1 MKKKLK
7 KSKQNLVKKI
17 VDEFL
22 IKKEGK
28 SILKNIEKK
37 NLIREGLI
45 DSLDLLSLTS
55 LLEKRTKK
63 KIDISSPKVYKK
75 FNNYNK
81 LIKILS

>member
-37 NLIREGLI
+37 NLIREGII
-45 DSLDLLSLTS
+45 DSLDLLNLAS
-55 LLEKRTKK
+55 LLEKETKK
-63 KIDISSPKVYKK
+63 KVDISSLKVYKK

>member
-1 MKKKLK
+1 MKKLRV
-7 KSKQNLVKKI
+7 SKQNLLKKI

-37 NLIREGLI
+37 NLIREGII
-45 DSLDLLSLTS
+45 DSLDLLRLAS
-55 LLEKRTKK
+55 LLEKKTKK

-75 FNNYNK
+75 FNSYSQ
-81 LIKILS
+81 LIKILP